1 MASPHPDP
9 AVRRARQEAHRSF
22 DRLWREGH
30 MTRAA
35 AYRWLASRL
44 GVPEPDAHMGKIE
57 DLSTLRHV
65 VRLCDGHLGPIR
77 VADDFPD
84 DLEDTWATTTP

>member
-22 DRLWREGH
+22 DRLWRDGH
-30 MTRAA
+30 MTRSA

-44 GVPEPDAHMGKIE
+44 GVDEPQAHMGKIE
-57 DLSTLRHV
+57 DLATLRRV
-65 VRLCDGHLGPIR
+65 VRVCDERLGEVGVPP
-77 VADDFPD
+77 DEFPE
-84 DLEDTWATTTP
+84 EDTWATTTG